1 MWYIVIKVNHFTL
14 PKEAIIMKRAL
25 KILSLTV
32 ALVMLL
38 QAPFV
43 SSNAAFD
50 AKKLSDAE
58 WDSIYSSLSDEN
70 TLPMLCVGSDETEV
84 SLCWHA
90 DKATATPKVRLA
102 KNAAM
107 TDYTEFTGKTTEAET
122 DEQLVCRVT
131 VSGLEENTTYYYQW
145 YTDNGWSD
153 AYKYET
159 KGFGDHKAVVIGDI
173 QIGGQTEDSQVQSL
187 NGKTWNNVLA
197 EALAE
202 NPDISY
208 LVSPGDNTSTGQTAA
223 EWQTLLMA
231 EGTRELPM
239 ALAIGNHDKKG
250 MMYNY
255 YTNMPNEFY
264 GKYFE
269 GLDRDF
275 WFRHGDVLYLVFD
288 ACSASAADHMAMAK
302 EAVEKNPDAKW
313 RIGVMHQALN
323 GPAFCAFSAETQ
335 ILLNAVFSPIFDTY
349 DVDLVLTGHSHIQG
363 RSNFMYQSMTIGKAE
378 SGGVYT
384 DPKGTVY
391 LNVNAICD
399 QNSFEEYEWLN
410 LPYVAYSFGKNDV
423 TTYTTLD
430 FSGDSLEIKTMR
442 GDNSELLD
450 SLTIVKTDD
459 DHNDNS
465 IFKIFHRLLY
475 KVVEV
480 LGWVYLEG
488 DKITVAI
495 RGGHF

>member
-1 MWYIVIKVNHFTL
+1 
-14 PKEAIIMKRAL
+14 MKTTV
-25 KILSLTV
+25 KIFSLLL
-32 ALVMLL
+32 AMILLL
-38 QAPFV
+38 QVPFA
-43 SSNAAFD
+43 SAGAAFD
-50 AKKLSDAE
+50 APTLNRNE
-58 WDSIYSSLSDEN
+58 WDSLYGSLCDEN
-70 TLPMLCVGSDETEV
+70 TLPMLCVGADENSV
-84 SLCWHA
+84 SLVWHA
-90 DKATATPKVRLA
+90 DAETAKPKVRLA
-102 KNAAM
+102 KSASMAN
-107 TDYTEFTGKTTEAET
+107 YVEFTGKTTEAET
-122 DEQLVCRVT
+122 DDQLVCRVT
-131 VSGLEENTTYYYQW
+131 IDGLEENTTYYYKW
-145 YTDNGWSD
+145 YSDNGWSK

-159 KGFGDHKAVVIGDI
+159 KSFGDHKALVVGDI
-173 QIGGQTEDSQVQSL
+173 QIGGQTEDSSVQSDVGY
-187 NGKTWNNVLA
+187 NWNNVLA
-197 EALAE
+197 EALQE

-208 LVSPGDNTSTGQTAA
+208 LVSPGDNTSTGKTAD
-223 EWQTLLMA
+223 EWQTLLMPQ
-231 EGTRELPM
+231 GVRGLPM

-250 MMYNY
+250 MAYNY
-255 YTNMPNEFY
+255 YTNMPNEYF

-275 WFRHGDVLYLVFD
+275 WFRYGDVLYLVFD

-302 EAVEKNPDAKW
+302 EAVAKNPDAKW

-323 GPAFCAFSAETQ
+323 GPAFCAFSGETQ
-335 ILLNAVFSPIFDTY
+335 ILLNAVFSPIFDTF

-363 RSNFMYQSMTIGKAE
+363 RSHFMYQSMTIGKAN
-378 SGGVYT
+378 SGETYT

-391 LNVNAICD
+391 LNTNAFCD
-399 QNSFEEYEWLN
+399 HDSFEEYEFLN

-430 FSGDSLEIKTMR
+430 FKGDTMKIETKR

-459 DHNDNS
+459 DHNDDS
-465 IFKIFHRLLY
+465 IFKKLHRLLY